1 MFFRFGLKTE
11 GQNGGKESA
20 IWRLSEQ
27 ELTHLVLNTMDLYNP
42 LMMKDYIQLIPLL
55 ITGQPKFPAP
65 SAQRQSPGA

>member
-11 GQNGGKESA
+11 EQNGGNESA

-42 LMMKDYIQLIPLL
+42 LTMKDYIQLIPHL
-55 ITGQPKFPAP
+55 ITGQQKFPAP